1 MAGVQVGDTSVGD
14 ITRGGGGDVVRE
26 TDATVFVV
34 SGVCLMMDHGK
45 ADRKPLNQEVGRQKP
60 TERDSDETI
69 IHILP

>member
-34 SGVCLMMDHGK
+34 SGGCLMMDHDK
-45 ADRKPLNQEVGRQKP
+45 ADKSR
-60 TERDSDETI
+60 
-69 IHILP
+69 